1 MKKTHLI
8 YSAVIALMI
17 GGIVPAMADGHGG
30 GKGKHKNAMFEKLDT
45 DKDGL
50 VTKAEFMAHAEAKF
64 AKMDA
69 DGNGSFTKEE
79 AKAKHMEKKEARK
92 ARRDAKEATNE

>member
-17 GGIVPAMADGHGG
+17 GGIAPAMADGHGG
-30 GKGKHKNAMFEKLDT
+30 GKGKHKGDMFEKLDT

-50 VTKAEFMAHAEAKF
+50 VTQVEFLAHAKEKF
-64 AKMDA
+64 AKMDT
-69 DGNGSFTKEE
+69 DGDGSFTKEE
-79 AKAKHMEKKEARK
+79 AKASRKDMKEKRK
-92 ARRDAKEATNE
+92 GKCDAKTNLND

>member
-8 YSAVIALMI
+8 YGAVIALMI

-30 GKGKHKNAMFEKLDT
+30 DKGKHKGSMFEKLDT

-50 VTKAEFMAHAEAKF
+50 VTKAEFLAHAEERF

-79 AKAKHMEKKEARK
+79 AKAHHDAKKEKRK
-92 ARRDAKEATNE
+92 EKRDDKQQ